1 MSDIHHATIIVTMPD
16 GTIHKKSYIGTE
28 DQVYE
33 EGQDWYESL
42 ALKYIFD
49 RDITDA
55 IGQAVVMNA
64 TTLEF
69 VWEKKEILKTI
80 YIVVEE
86 DGTAFEAYD
95 TRADAEEAIFTECE
109 DFAYEVLMIDD
120 PMDVIGEEEW
130 NYREDWRD
138 LMRDAGR
145 SFNIQ
150 KVKYWEVQ

>member
-1 MSDIHHATIIVTMPD
+1 MSDIHHAIIVITMPD
-16 GTIHKKSYIGTE
+16 GIIHKKSYIGTE

-49 RDITDA
+49 RNITDS
-55 IGQAVVMNA
+55 IGQAIVMNA
-64 TTLEF
+64 TGLEF

-80 YIVVEE
+80 YMVVEE

-109 DFAYEVLMIDD
+109 DFAYEVMMNDD
-120 PMDVIGEEEW
+120 PMDAIGEEEW
-130 NYREDWRD
+130 NYREDWRY

-145 SFNIQ
+145 SFSIQ